1 MSYKEMKIT
10 ESLHRDI
17 CALLSSYEG
26 DFRYWLD
33 ANMEVDSIN
42 SITSGTPAFET
53 IEDAMAYRTRIIKVL
68 KDFSDA

>member
-1 MSYKEMKIT
+1 MRKELKQEAI
-10 ESLHRDI
+10 D
-17 CALLSSYEG
+17 LLENYVD

-53 IEDAMAYRTRIIKVL
+53 LEDAMAYRTRIIKVL